1 MTPIVQRMGLLQK
14 SAATTR
20 QMMPTVIKC
29 PSHARG
35 LRQHP
40 LYPYLVCLWSA
51 LLRQPGGF
59 EGSDCAPVSKRN
71 ASALDQPTV
80 RQVFRKRRGR
90 ITSLATI

>member
-14 SAATTR
+14 RAATTR

-29 PSHARG
+29 PSYARG

-40 LYPYLVCLWSA
+40 LYSTSFCPWFA

-59 EGSDCAPVSKRN
+59 EGR
-71 ASALDQPTV
+71 
-80 RQVFRKRRGR
+80 F
-90 ITSLATI
+90 SLGQ